1 KAKMWGHMPETVTA
15 ADGTVF
21 KRPLLLKELSSTSG
35 RTAIAE
41 ENEDWAQFTQTQAIS
56 TSSNG
61 CGSEYVP
68 SQAGLE
74 SLYEANRGN
83 AMKTVQGWPV
93 ASSYL
98 SSTTGSSS
106 LEQRDFK
113 AVNLS
118 SGTSSIIPSA
128 TKELLTCQTT
138 PIVKASQIVLEA
150 ADPTKFDS
158 TNNVVK
164 AKKGEEAVL
173 RVTTK
178 DAQGNPVGN
187 TAFTLK
193 RNTSV
198 NRANVST
205 TTSIASLAV
214 TDAWGNTQD
223 DFLSTTLVIY
233 GVTGAD
239 GITTFTLK
247 QDQTTGLKTELTAA
261 LDSSSSTKSTLPV
274 VFTVLTSPDSPKAKF
289 WGHMAETATGDDGL
303 IYRRP
308 LLRDENSATTSI
320 GTLVEEGEAWSTF
333 PSGQANDTSIN
344 GCGAEYVPTDNEL
357 RAIYAHQGS
366 SALHDAIGW
375 PVSRFYI
382 SNTVADTFTQTFTY
396 DVVSLKTGDETQMPS
411 SGGALLSCRT
421 TPVAVASQII

>member
-1 KAKMWGHMPETVTA
+1 MWGHMPETVTA
-15 ADGTVF
+15 ADGAVF

-41 ENEDWAQFTQTQAIS
+41 DNEDWAQFTQAQAIS

-150 ADPTKFDS
+150 ADLTKFDRM
-158 TNNVVK
+158 NNVVK
-164 AKKGEEAVL
+164 VKKGEEAVL

-178 DAQGNPVGN
+178 DAQGKPVGN

-214 TDAWGNTQD
+214 TDAWGNTQN

-239 GITTFTLK
+239 GTTTFTLK

-274 VFTVLTSPDSPKAKF
+274 VFTVLTSPDSPKK
-289 WGHMAETATGDDGL
+289 
-303 IYRRP
+303 P
-308 LLRDENSATTSI
+308 N
-320 GTLVEEGEAWSTF
+320 
-333 PSGQANDTSIN
+333 
-344 GCGAEYVPTDNEL
+344 
-357 RAIYAHQGS
+357 
-366 SALHDAIGW
+366 
-375 PVSRFYI
+375 
-382 SNTVADTFTQTFTY
+382 
-396 DVVSLKTGDETQMPS
+396 
-411 SGGALLSCRT
+411 SGGIWLKRRQAMTVLFIEGLC
-421 TPVAVASQII
+421 

>member
-1 KAKMWGHMPETVTA
+1 MCIR
-15 ADGTVF
+15 D
-21 KRPLLLKELSSTSG
+21 S
-35 RTAIAE
+35 
-41 ENEDWAQFTQTQAIS
+41 
-56 TSSNG
+56 
-61 CGSEYVP
+61 
-68 SQAGLE
+68 
-74 SLYEANRGN
+74 
-83 AMKTVQGWPV
+83 
-93 ASSYL
+93 

-150 ADPTKFDS
+150 ADLTKFDRM
-158 TNNVVK
+158 NNVVK
-164 AKKGEEAVL
+164 VKKGEEAVL

-178 DAQGNPVGN
+178 DAQGKPVGN

-214 TDAWGNTQD
+214 TDAWGNTQN

-239 GITTFTLK
+239 GTTTFTLK

-421 TPVAVASQII
+421 CLLYTS

>member
-1 KAKMWGHMPETVTA
+1 MTVKDAQGNPLGDIPFTLKRGDGYTRSEEKHVAGSSDALVAPVVVNGGLADETSLNNTAAAYSAMTGSDGTKILTITRPDTHGTKTSLTARLYSDTTKKATLDTIFTVVTSPDSDKAKMWGHMPETVTA
-15 ADGTVF
+15 ADGAVF

-41 ENEDWAQFTQTQAIS
+41 DNEDWAQFTQAQAIS

-150 ADPTKFDS
+150 ADLTKFDRM
-158 TNNVVK
+158 NNVVK
-164 AKKGEEAVL
+164 VKKGEEAVL

-178 DAQGNPVGN
+178 DAQGKPVGN

-214 TDAWGNTQD
+214 TDAWGNTQN

-239 GITTFTLK
+239 GTTTFTLK

-261 LDSSSSTKSTLPV
+261 LDSSSSTKSTLPLSLRCLPARIRQKPNSGGIWLKRRQAM
-274 VFTVLTSPDSPKAKF
+274 TVLF
-289 WGHMAETATGDDGL
+289 IEGL
-303 IYRRP
+303 
-308 LLRDENSATTSI
+308 
-320 GTLVEEGEAWSTF
+320 
-333 PSGQANDTSIN
+333 
-344 GCGAEYVPTDNEL
+344 C
-357 RAIYAHQGS
+357 
-366 SALHDAIGW
+366 
-375 PVSRFYI
+375 
-382 SNTVADTFTQTFTY
+382 
-396 DVVSLKTGDETQMPS
+396 
-411 SGGALLSCRT
+411 
-421 TPVAVASQII
+421 